1 MDISDVLSAYIPI
14 PSAALICIICMDIS
28 IVLWVNVIWGYLI
41 YLCKSGN
48 SFLILQKNI
57 METPTSFK
65 VNHLILEPGVYLR
78 DADEK
83 RGVFTYDIRLVKP
96 TLAYREAITPQMSHT
111 MEHWLAHYLRTMST
125 IQSEIVY
132 VGPMGCL
139 TGFYILT
146 YTKYTESDMRDIM
159 VLALESML
167 TIDVIPGAKAEE
179 CGNYTL
185 FDLESTK
192 RRIPE
197 FIKLLKK
204 Q

>member
-1 MDISDVLSAYIPI
+1 
-14 PSAALICIICMDIS
+14 
-28 IVLWVNVIWGYLI
+28 
-41 YLCKSGN
+41 
-48 SFLILQKNI
+48 

-83 RGVFTYDIRLVKP
+83 KGVYTYDIRLVKP
-96 TLAYREAITPQMSHT
+96 TLAYREAITPQMSHS
-111 MEHWLAHYLRTMST
+111 MEHWLAHYLRTMSA

-146 YTKYTESDMRDIM
+146 YTKYAESEMREIM
-159 VLALESML
+159 IMALESML
-167 TIDVIPGAKAEE
+167 SIDEVPGAKAEE

-197 FIKLLKK
+197 FITLLKK